1 MRNDSPE
8 PGKTYVMVD
17 YENVQPSVSR
27 FATRPETHFI
37 IFVGHQQ
44 DRVNFDLASILQP
57 LGERAE
63 YVKIHGTGSN
73 ALDFHI
79 ALFVGKITQRDPS
92 AAFVIVSN
100 DRGYDPV
107 ISYLNA
113 SGTKIER
120 LCVSAAP
127 ERKKAKV
134 SHLPYRKHTSK
145 RESHIKRIIRALNAM
160 SAHAPKDRKA
170 LEGLIKST
178 CECEGGIS
186 NKELKRMIYLLT
198 SRGLVNTHGNRF
210 TYHIGNTK
218 LKKTA

>member
-8 PGKTYVMVD
+8 LGRTYVMVD
-17 YENVQPSVSR
+17 YENVQPSVNR
-27 FATRPETHFI
+27 FATRSETHFI

-57 LGERAE
+57 LGGRAE

-79 ALFVGKITQRDPS
+79 ALFIGKITQRDPN
-92 AAFVIVSN
+92 AAFVIMSN
-100 DRGYDPV
+100 DKGYDPV

-120 LCVSAAP
+120 QCVSAAP
-127 ERKKAKV
+127 ESKKTKV
-134 SHLPYRKHTSK
+134 SHLPYRKPTSK

-160 SAHAPKDRKA
+160 SDHAPKDRKA

-178 CECEGGIS
+178 SECEGGIS
-186 NKELKRMIYLLT
+186 HKELKRMIYLLT
-198 SRGLVNTHGNRF
+198 SRGLVNTHGKRF
-210 TYHIGNTK
+210 TYHIGNEK
-218 LKKTA
+218 FKKTA

>member
-1 MRNDSPE
+1 MRNDSPK
-8 PGKTYVMVD
+8 PGRTYVMVD

-27 FATRPETHFI
+27 FAARHETHFI

-79 ALFVGKITQRDPS
+79 VLFVGKIIQRDPS
-92 AAFVIVSN
+92 AAFIIMSN
-100 DRGYDPV
+100 DKGYDPV
-107 ISYLNA
+107 IGYLNA
-113 SGTKIER
+113 SGTQIER
-120 LCVSAAP
+120 QSVSPAS
-127 ERKKAKV
+127 ENQKAKV
-134 SHLPYRKHTSK
+134 SQLPYRKHTSK

-160 SAHAPKDRKA
+160 SDHAPKDRKA

-178 CECEGGIS
+178 SECEDGIS
-186 NKELKRMIYLLT
+186 NKELKRVIYLLT
-198 SRGLVNTHGNRF
+198 SRGLVNTHGKRF

-218 LKKTA
+218 FKKTA

>member
-8 PGKTYVMVD
+8 PGRTYVMVD

-27 FATRPETHFI
+27 FAARHETHFI

-79 ALFVGKITQRDPS
+79 VLFVGKIIQRDPS
-92 AAFVIVSN
+92 AAFIIMSN
-100 DRGYDPV
+100 DKGYDPV
-107 ISYLNA
+107 IGYLNA
-113 SGTKIER
+113 SGTQIER
-120 LCVSAAP
+120 QSVSPAS
-127 ERKKAKV
+127 ENQKAKV
-134 SHLPYRKHTSK
+134 SQLPYRKHTSK

-160 SAHAPKDRKA
+160 SDHAPKDRKA

-178 CECEGGIS
+178 SECEDGIS

-198 SRGLVNTHGNRF
+198 SRGLVNTHGKRF

-218 LKKTA
+218 FKKTA

>member
-17 YENVQPSVSR
+17 YENVQPSITR
-27 FATRPETHFI
+27 FATRTETHFI

-44 DRVNFDLASILQP
+44 GRVNYEFASLLQP

-79 ALFVGKITQRDPS
+79 ALFIGKIIQRDPS
-92 AAFVIVSN
+92 AAFVIMSN
-100 DRGYDPV
+100 DKGYDPV

-113 SGTKIER
+113 NGTKIER
-120 LCVSAAP
+120 QSASAAP
-127 ERKKAKV
+127 ENKKAKV
-134 SHLPYRKHTSK
+134 SHLPYRKHTNK

-160 SAHAPKDRKA
+160 SGHAPKDRKA

-178 CECEGGIS
+178 SECEGGIS
-186 NKELKRMIYLLT
+186 NKELKRVIYLLT
-198 SRGLVNTHGNRF
+198 SRGLVNTHGKRF

-218 LKKTA
+218 FKKTA

>member
-1 MRNDSPE
+1 
-8 PGKTYVMVD
+8 MVD

-27 FATRPETHFI
+27 FAARHETHFI

-79 ALFVGKITQRDPS
+79 VLFVGKIIQRDPS
-92 AAFVIVSN
+92 AAFIIMSN
-100 DRGYDPV
+100 DKGYDPV
-107 ISYLNA
+107 IGYLNA
-113 SGTKIER
+113 SGTQIER
-120 LCVSAAP
+120 QSVSPAS
-127 ERKKAKV
+127 ENQKAKV
-134 SHLPYRKHTSK
+134 SQLPYRKHTSK

-160 SAHAPKDRKA
+160 SDHAPKDRKA

-178 CECEGGIS
+178 SECEDGIS

-198 SRGLVNTHGNRF
+198 SRGLVNTHGKRF

-218 LKKTA
+218 FKKTA

>member
-8 PGKTYVMVD
+8 RGRTYVMVD
-17 YENVQPSVSR
+17 YENVQPSVNR
-27 FATRPETHFI
+27 FARRPETHFV

-44 DRVNFDLASILQP
+44 DRVNFDLAAILQP

-92 AAFVIVSN
+92 ASFIIMSN
-100 DRGYDPV
+100 DKGYDPV

-113 SGTKIER
+113 NGTQIER
-120 LCVSAAP
+120 QSVSCAS
-127 ERKKAKV
+127 ETKKVKV
-134 SHLPYRKHTSK
+134 SHLPYQKHTSK

-160 SAHAPKDRKA
+160 SDHAPKDRKA

-178 CECEGGIS
+178 SECEGGIS
-186 NKELKRMIYLLT
+186 NKELKRVIYLLT
-198 SRGLVNTHGNRF
+198 SRGLVNTHGKRF
-210 TYHIGNTK
+210 TYHTGNK